1 MKSLKYLLFF
11 FGIFLSQSA
20 FSQDQDNIIEERNEE
35 KLEEKED
42 EEKLFHFNLQLKNM
56 HLWRGY
62 HVSNSPVTAADVN
75 YTSKNG
81 FFKAGLWL
89 LDNSDILLGE
99 IANCEF
105 YISKDQFEY
114 WKHTQL
120 TVDITQGR
128 GSSFSLEIPLGIRF
142 IIKSKLYTD
151 DQKSNLKSI

>member
-81 FFKAGLWL
+81 FFKAGLWGGRSFNGEYTEYDYYVSFMHKGFTL
-89 LDNSDILLGE
+89 AVWDINNTSDYPDVGFFITIVQKL
-99 IANCEF
+99 
-105 YISKDQFEY
+105 
-114 WKHTQL
+114 HTL
-120 TVDITQGR
+120 
-128 GSSFSLEIPLGIRF
+128 SM
-142 IIKSKLYTD
+142 
-151 DQKSNLKSI
+151 